1 MAGDSR
7 TLIQRYA
14 ISTEPLVMGLREI
27 ETFQQF
33 DWASAFAALEAAGTP
48 VSDADKESI
57 RSFIAN
63 YGTDTSATIA
73 AQQAKEHRDVLDVVR
88 AARDVHEK
96 AIDLTAPTTPPP
108 AGQDQHWICPNCCV
122 PH

>member
-1 MAGDSR
+1 
-7 TLIQRYA
+7 
-14 ISTEPLVMGLREI
+14 MGLREI

-33 DWASAFAALEAAGTP
+33 DWASAFAALEAVGTP

-73 AQQAKEHRDVLDVVR
+73 AQQASRRRNIVMFWMSCVR
-88 AARDVHEK
+88 QEMCMRRRS
-96 AIDLTAPTTPPP
+96 T
-108 AGQDQHWICPNCCV
+108 
-122 PH
+122 

>member
-33 DWASAFAALEAAGTP
+33 DWASAFAALEAVGTP

-73 AQQAKEHRDVLDVVR
+73 AQQASNLSAE
-88 AARDVHEK
+88 
-96 AIDLTAPTTPPP
+96 
-108 AGQDQHWICPNCCV
+108 V
-122 PH
+122 PGRRHQIVYVNRNR